1 MQKPNGM
8 PVNCWYLNIR
18 FTFFWN
24 TSKSFL
30 TSPIERVDFNKFIKE
45 NLRDWITYANLNENK
60 DNANQ

>member
-1 MQKPNGM
+1 M

-30 TSPIERVDFNKFIKE
+30 NHPPIEKGDFNEFIKE
-45 NLRDWITYANLNENK
+45 NLKDWITYANLNENK
-60 DNANQ
+60 NNTNQ